1 VLQSIIKFSLSQRLF
16 VSIIALI
23 MVLAGVKSWLNI
35 PIDAFPDISPTQ
47 VKLVLK
53 APGMTSVEIESQVTR
68 LIETELL
75 GIPAQEMLRS
85 TTKYSITA
93 ITIDFK
99 EGTDIYWAR
108 QQVNERLMKVWS
120 SLPSNISGGMAP
132 MSTPLSEMFMFSV
145 ENPNLTL
152 SQRRELLDW
161 QIRPL
166 LRTVAGVADV
176 NSLGG
181 FVKTFEISPNILTM
195 QQLNI
200 SFKDI
205 EDALNNNN
213 LNGGIGRLIKGND
226 TLILRTQGRLVNID
240 GLAKLVIKAEDNQ
253 IIRLNDIATVTIGH
267 LTRYGAVTKD
277 GKETTQGLIIALK
290 NSNTAEVVAKVKA
303 KLAEITSSLPEG
315 TIINVFYDRSNL
327 INTAIGTITSA
338 LGQAVILV
346 IILLAIFL
354 GDLRSA
360 IVVSLSLPFA
370 ALMTFI
376 LMAYFNLSAN
386 LMSLGGLVIA
396 IGMLVDASVVVV
408 ENIVNQL
415 AKNKSLPRLHVIYRA
430 CKEVAV
436 PVVVGTTIV
445 IIVFSPLLTLTGLE
459 GKLFTPVALTIVFA
473 MISALLVSLT
483 IIPIIASVLL
493 KNEVIKEPKLVI
505 ELQSFYKKTLSRML
519 AAPKAFVISISVVLL
534 ISAVLFIGLGKS
546 FMPLLDEGDIIVQL
560 EKSPSISLSS
570 SIDLDKQIEKS
581 LLAQIPEITQIVART
596 GSDELGLDPMGLNE
610 TDVFMELAPR
620 DEWRF
625 DTKAELVQ
633 EIREVLKQFP
643 GINIG
648 FTQPIQMRVSEMLT
662 GSTGDVSIKVF
673 GNNVNTL
680 AKLANDIAKLTMKI
694 KGSADVQAAL
704 IEGGKYLN
712 IELIPEIA
720 MQAGMTTAELSKF
733 LKSQLEEFSVAT
745 ILQGKKS
752 IPVVFSNHTNIGS
765 ADNTKQE
772 THNKTVTSLA
782 ELKAMMILMPN
793 HSLMPLDTIAHISFK
808 DGPLLITREKGNR
821 FVSISTNVV
830 GRDVVG
836 YVDELNTQISQQ
848 IEMPSGYTLVFGGE
862 FENQQRATKNLLIVV
877 PAALILIFIILF
889 ITFNSLAKAGLI
901 LANIPFAVMGGII
914 ALYLSGEY
922 LSVPASVGFIALLG
936 IAVANGVVM
945 VSYFEQTK
953 MLISDINHRVIDG
966 ANRRLRPILMTA
978 STGMFGLIPLAFATG
993 PGAEIQKP
1001 LAIVVIGGLITS
1013 TIATLYLLPLFYALM
1028 ESSLLKNASIKKA
1041 NHQPLTKAAEA

>member
-1 VLQSIIKFSLSQRLF
+1 MIKFSLSQRLF
-16 VSIIALI
+16 VSILAIIVIAI
-23 MVLAGVKSWLNI
+23 GVKAWVNI

-47 VKLVLK
+47 VKIVLK
-53 APGMTSVEIESQVTR
+53 APGMTSVEIESQITR
-68 LIETELL
+68 VIETELL
-75 GIPAQEMLRS
+75 GIPSQKMLRS

-93 ITIDFK
+93 ITIDFN

-108 QQVNERLMKVWS
+108 QQVNERLMNIWS
-120 SLPSNISGGMAP
+120 SLPKNIEGGMAP

-145 ENPNLTL
+145 ENPNLSL
-152 SQRRELLDW
+152 LERRQLLDW

-181 FVKTFEISPNILTM
+181 YVKTYDISPDILAM

-200 SFKDI
+200 SFADI
-205 EDALNNNN
+205 EKALSENNI
-213 LNGGIGRLIKGND
+213 NGGIGRLIKGND
-226 TLILRTQGRLVNID
+226 TLILRTQGRLADLSALEN
-240 GLAKLVIKAEDNQ
+240 LVIKSISNENKQ
-253 IIRLNDIATVTIGH
+253 QVIRLGDIAKLSIGH

-290 NSNTAEVVAKVKA
+290 NSNTAEVVANVKA
-303 KLAEITSSLPEG
+303 KLAEIEPSLPEG
-315 TIINVFYDRSNL
+315 TEINVFYDRSNL
-327 INTAIGTITSA
+327 IDTAIGTITSA

-354 GDLRSA
+354 GDLRSS
-360 IVVSLSLPFA
+360 IVVSLSLPLA

-376 LMAYFNLSAN
+376 LMEQFDLSAN

-396 IGMLVDASVVVV
+396 IGMLVDASVVIV

-415 AKNKSLPRLHVIYRA
+415 SRNKNLPRLHVIYRA

-445 IIVFSPLLTLTGLE
+445 IIVFSPLMTLTGLE

-473 MISALLVSLT
+473 MVSALLLSLT
-483 IIPIIASVLL
+483 IIPILASLLL
-493 KNEVIKEPKLVI
+493 KNEAVNDPKIVMM
-505 ELQSFYKKTLSRML
+505 LQKFYQKTLVKTL
-519 AAPKAFVISISVVLL
+519 AAPKTFILA
-534 ISAVLFIGLGKS
+534 ISAVLLFSLVLFTGLGKS

-560 EKSPSISLSS
+560 EKSPSISLAS
-570 SIDLDKQIEKS
+570 SIALDEQIEKA
-581 LLAQIPEITQIVART
+581 LLEKIPEIVQIVART

-620 DEWRF
+620 EQWRF
-625 DTKAELVQ
+625 ASKAELIQ
-633 EIREVLKQFP
+633 EIRQVISQFP
-643 GINIG
+643 GINMG

-662 GSTGDVSIKVF
+662 GGTGDVSIKIF

-680 AKLANDIAKLTMKI
+680 ANLANKIAEITSNI
-694 KGSADVQAAL
+694 QGSADVQAAL

-712 IELIPEIA
+712 IKLIPEIA
-720 MQAGMTTAELSKF
+720 TQAGMTTAELSNY
-733 LKSQLEEFSVAT
+733 LKSQLEELTVSF
-745 ILQGKKS
+745 ILEGKKS
-752 IPVVFSNHTNIGS
+752 TPIVFSKAKNAHAIS
-765 ADNTKQE
+765 
-772 THNKTVTSLA
+772 SLA
-782 ELKAMMILMPN
+782 ELKNTLVLMPDN
-793 HSLMPLDTIAHISFK
+793 QLVPLSSIAHISFK
-808 DGPLLITREKGNR
+808 NGPLLIEREKGNR
-821 FVSISTNVV
+821 FVAISTNVV

-836 YVDELNTQISQQ
+836 FVDELNQKIRQQ
-848 IEMPSGYTLVFGGE
+848 VKLPSGYTLVFGGE
-862 FENQQRATKNLLIVV
+862 FESQQRATRNLLIVV

-889 ITFNSLAKAGLI
+889 TTFNSLSKSGLI

-914 ALYLSGEY
+914 ALYISGEY

-936 IAVANGVVM
+936 VAVANGVVM

-953 MLISDINHRVIDG
+953 VLVSDLNQRVVDG
-966 ANRRLRPILMTA
+966 AIRRLRPILMTA
-978 STGMFGLIPLAFATG
+978 STGLFGLIPLAFATG

-1013 TIATLYLLPLFYALM
+1013 TITTLYLLPIFYSLM
-1028 ESSLLKNASIKKA
+1028 EKRYAK
-1041 NHQPLTKAAEA
+1041 